1 MLFWSSHS
9 KDLALKLEPALPA
22 PTLAVLT
29 LVKKIELQCHFEHRL
44 CICPH
49 LPQHDFDVYQLVVP
63 RQYLCTVSGIAH
75 ARGIPKR
82 QSGQVCNS
90 FGSLSAVQSLSFVL
104 PGLCILSTLPYDLT
118 PHRHVL
124 SCMTQKPAL
133 LGGST
138 AFTIFKTLK
147 KIRKEHKCY
156 GILRLFIL
164 RNNIY
169 SHNTKQSFTM
179 FSLVVYIQ
187 HTPRVITWCASLQTS
202 GFPTF
207 QSCLYL
213 LVLK

>member
-1 MLFWSSHS
+1 M
-9 KDLALKLEPALPA
+9 
-22 PTLAVLT
+22 
-29 LVKKIELQCHFEHRL
+29 
-44 CICPH
+44 
-49 LPQHDFDVYQLVVP
+49 YQLVVP

-82 QSGQVCNS
+82 QLGQVCNS

-138 AFTIFKTLK
+138 AFTIFQTLK

-156 GILRLFIL
+156 DILRLFIL

-169 SHNTKQSFTM
+169 SQCKTILHHVF
-179 FSLVVYIQ
+179 FSGIYTAYTLCDHLMCISPNQWVSDLPV
-187 HTPRVITWCASLQTS
+187 
-202 GFPTF
+202 
-207 QSCLYL
+207 L
-213 LVLK
+213 LVSSGAEVV